1 MELVFLIDSTFS
13 KRDYT
18 RFGFDIFLEHDISIE
33 LWDFRKLY
41 KIYFDNNG
49 FETDVDIVNEPVKSK
64 VFLSFNELNTITD
77 LSSVFIFDMRV
88 SDDSVYSTNW
98 FRTKGAVIVKLEQG
112 LIPHFVWKPRVLDY
126 LVIIRNK
133 FLKLGLRNFIRA
145 IYRTIST
152 HSSEIQYLDIKVCS
166 GSVSKCSEREFEIR
180 SHAFDFDIF
189 LQEKSKPKSDKNYVL
204 FLDCGATNHPDY
216 QKLKN
221 FPPYCSDEVYFPLI
235 KSFFDKVE
243 EITGL
248 PVVIALHPR
257 IKNTKSLYAKFGN
270 REVISGKTAQLVKD
284 AKLIL
289 NHDSTSMNFAALW
302 AIPMIIIT
310 TDQLEKSAYREME
323 SQDQFLK
330 TNRLNINKPYN
341 DMDFFEIAKK
351 PLSQYN
357 NYIET
362 FIKLNDSPSQHSAE
376 ILIQGLKKYVQ

>member
-1 MELVFLIDSTFS
+1 MEAVFLIDATFS
-13 KRDYT
+13 KRDYA
-18 RFGFDIFLEHDISIE
+18 RFGFDILLKHNISIQ

-41 KIYFDNNG
+41 QKNFYNNG
-49 FETDVDIVNEPVKSK
+49 FETDMDIVNDYIKSK
-64 VFLSFNELNTITD
+64 VFLSFNELDTTTN
-77 LSSVFIFDMRV
+77 LNGVFIFDMRV
-88 SDDSVYSTNW
+88 LDDRVYSTNW
-98 FRTKGAVIVKLEQG
+98 FRSKGAVIVSLEQG
-112 LIPHFVWKPRVLDY
+112 LVPISVWKPRVIDY

-133 FLKLGLRNFIRA
+133 FLKLGLRNIIGT
-145 IYRTIST
+145 IYRSIFTQ
-152 HSSEIQYLDIKVCS
+152 SSEIQYLDIKVCS
-166 GSVSKCSEREFEIR
+166 GSVSKCSEKEFEIR
-180 SHAFDFDIF
+180 SHALDFDIF
-189 LQEKSKPKSDKNYVL
+189 LQERSKPKSDKNYVL
-204 FLDCGATNHPDY
+204 FLDCGTTNHPDY
-216 QKLKN
+216 QKLN
-221 FPPYCSDEVYFPLI
+221 IPPYCSEEVYFPLI
-235 KSFFDKVE
+235 QSFFDKVE

-257 IKNTKSLYAKFGN
+257 IINTKNLHAKFGN

-289 NHDSTSMNFAALW
+289 NHDSTSINFVALW

-341 DMDFFEIAKK
+341 DTDFFEIAQK

-357 NYIET
+357 HYIET
-362 FIKLNDSPSQHSAE
+362 FIKVNDSPSQHSAE

>member
-41 KIYFDNNG
+41 KIYFDNND
-49 FETDVDIVNEPVKSK
+49 FEADIDIVNELIKSK

-88 SDDSVYSTNW
+88 SDDSVYSANW
-98 FRTKGAVIVKLEQG
+98 FRTKGAVIVTFDQG
-112 LIPHFVWKPRVLDY
+112 LIPISVWKPRVLDY

-152 HSSEIQYLDIKVCS
+152 QSSEIQYLDIKVCS

-189 LQEKSKPKSDKNYVL
+189 LQEKNKPKSDKNYVL
-204 FLDCGATNHPDY
+204 FLDCGTTNHPDY
-216 QKLKN
+216 QKLN
-221 FPPYCSDEVYFPLI
+221 IPPYCSEEVYFPLI

-257 IKNTKSLYAKFGN
+257 IKNTKSLHAKFGN

-289 NHDSTSMNFAALW
+289 NHDSTSINFAALW

-357 NYIET
+357 HYIET